1 MKKNYFTSSYQ
12 SSNSFVTTL
21 KFISWFNNK
30 LLNELRDKFN
40 LFYLETP
47 KICKFQTNLNERAIN
62 FDNKEC
68 KEVFQIIKYPCKYL
82 NRIWNELNNHQ
93 YVVLGLITKYVI
105 YHRDNQIN
113 NVQFIY
119 NNVIDIRIKISEIE
133 KKNFNELVDNTY
145 KSIKSIINELIN
157 EYSLIDRS
165 LKINDEFLNQ
175 TYKAKSLN
183 SFAKISQTLKLDD
196 YIQQKIVEYKFI
208 LLTNIANHQSKYLS
222 GYSECDDEINNAQL
236 LYLHQPSDSIINLM
250 QFAIS
255 HENKLP
261 YLHIQ
266 INVEQLIMIIL
277 NKEHIAEVL
286 PGAWTSFLKKE
297 ASKKKV
303 DIL

>member
-1 MKKNYFTSSYQ
+1 MKKNYFTSSYT
-12 SSNSFVTTL
+12 SSNSLVTTL

-30 LLNELRDKFN
+30 FLNELTNKFN

-47 KICKFQTNLNERAIN
+47 KICKFQSNLNERVIN

-82 NRIWNELNNHQ
+82 NRIWNELNNYK

-119 NNVIDIRIKISEIE
+119 NNVIDIRMKISEIE
-133 KKNFNELVDNTY
+133 KSNFNELISNAY
-145 KSIKSIINELIN
+145 KLIKGTVCELIN
-157 EYSLIDRS
+157 EYSYIDKS
-165 LKINDEFLNQ
+165 LKINDEFLKKD
-175 TYKAKSLN
+175 YKLKSLN
-183 SFAKISQTLKLDD
+183 NFSKISQTLKLDD
-196 YIQQKIVEYKFI
+196 YIQQKVVEYQFV
-208 LLTNIANHQSKYLS
+208 LLTNIANNKSKYLDEHS
-222 GYSECDDEINNAQL
+222 KYDDEINNAQL
-236 LYLHQPSDSIINLM
+236 LYLHQQSNSIINLM

-255 HENKLP
+255 NENKLP

-266 INVEQLIMIIL
+266 INIEQLIMIIL

-286 PGAWTSFLKKE
+286 PGAWTNVLKKE
-297 ASKKKV
+297 ALKKNV

>member
-133 KKNFNELVDNTY
+133 KKNFNELIDNTY

-165 LKINDEFLNQ
+165 LKINDEFLNK
-175 TYKAKSLN
+175 TYKIKSLN
-183 SFAKISQTLKLDD
+183 NFAKISQTLKLDD
-196 YIQQKIVEYKFI
+196 YIQQKIVEYKFV

-222 GYSECDDEINNAQL
+222 GYSKCDDEINNAKL

-286 PGAWTSFLKKE
+286 PGAWTSILKKE

>member
-1 MKKNYFTSSYQ
+1 MKKNYFTSSYT
-12 SSNSFVTTL
+12 SSNSLVTTL
-21 KFISWFNNK
+21 RFISWFNDK
-30 LLNELRDKFN
+30 FLNELMNKFN

-47 KICKFQTNLNERAIN
+47 KICKFQSNLNERVIN

-82 NRIWNELNNHQ
+82 NRIWTELNNYK

-133 KKNFNELVDNTY
+133 KNNFNELIDDTY
-145 KSIKSIINELIN
+145 KLIKSIVYELIN
-157 EYSLIDRS
+157 EYSSIDRS
-165 LKINDEFLNQ
+165 LKINDEFLKKV
-175 TYKAKSLN
+175 YKSKSLN
-183 SFAKISQTLKLDD
+183 NFSKISQTLKLDD
-196 YIQQKIVEYKFI
+196 YIQQKVVEYQFV
-208 LLTNIANHQSKYLS
+208 LLTNIANNKSKYLS
-222 GYSECDDEINNAQL
+222 EHSKYDDETNNAQL
-236 LYLHQPSDSIINLM
+236 LYLHQQSDSIINLM

-255 HENKLP
+255 NENKLP

-286 PGAWTSFLKKE
+286 PGAWTSILKKE
-297 ASKKKV
+297 ALKKKV

>member
-165 LKINDEFLNQ
+165 LKINDEFLNK
-175 TYKAKSLN
+175 TYKTKSLD

-208 LLTNIANHQSKYLS
+208 LLTNIANYQSKYLS

-286 PGAWTSFLKKE
+286 PEAWTSILKKE

>member
-133 KKNFNELVDNTY
+133 KKNFNELIDNTY

-165 LKINDEFLNQ
+165 LKINDEFLNK
-175 TYKAKSLN
+175 TYKIKSLN
-183 SFAKISQTLKLDD
+183 NFAKISQTLKLDD
-196 YIQQKIVEYKFI
+196 YIQQKIVEYKFV
-208 LLTNIANHQSKYLS
+208 LLTNIGNNQSKYLS

-266 INVEQLIMIIL
+266 INVEQLMMIIL

-286 PGAWTSFLKKE
+286 PGAWTSILKKE